1 MFKNGQPGSDAR
13 SIESQPD
20 LGVVLVTGAG
30 GAAAVTVLRSLAG
43 HADLVAAD
51 IDPFAVGLYLVPPPR
66 RILIP
71 RGDDPA
77 FVPTLLQCAIDQGAD
92 LVIPTVDTE
101 LRGVSAARG
110 EFAAHGI
117 DLLVE
122 DVSTLDLC
130 LDKLRLMRLCA
141 PTVRVPLT
149 IALTPNSVATE
160 LPVLGSPFIIKPRQ
174 GAGGRGFAIIHDLDD
189 LRDVPLDGSYL
200 AQELLP
206 GDEFSIDVL
215 GSPDGRVVAA
225 VPRRRDKI
233 DSGIAVAGR
242 TMADPA
248 LEAFG
253 RAVASAIGVV
263 GVVNVQAKLDREGEP
278 SLLEVNAR
286 FPGTMSLTQAAGIDM
301 PLLAVQARRG
311 RTLPDSL
318 PFREIGVVRHWT
330 EVTVPIDEYAV
341 IAPTGLPDAV
351 PR

>member
-1 MFKNGQPGSDAR
+1 
-13 SIESQPD
+13 
-20 LGVVLVTGAG
+20 VVLVTGAG
-30 GAAAVTVLRSLAG
+30 GAAAVTVLRSLTG
-43 HADLVAAD
+43 RADLVAAD
-51 IDPFAVGLYLVPPPR
+51 IDPFAAGLYLVPPQR
-66 RILIP
+66 RVLIP

-77 FVPTLLQCAIDQGAD
+77 FVSTLLQCAIDQGAD
-92 LVIPTVDTE
+92 LVVPTVDTE
-101 LRGVSAARG
+101 LRGVSAARA

-122 DVSTLDLC
+122 EVRTLDLC
-130 LDKLRLMRLCA
+130 LDKLRLMRHCA
-141 PTVRVPLT
+141 LTVRVPLT
-149 IALTPNSVATE
+149 IELTVESVATE
-160 LPVLGSPFIIKPRQ
+160 LAVLGTPFIIKPRQ
-174 GAGGRGFAIIHDLDD
+174 GAGGRGFAIIHDPDE
-189 LRDVPLDGSYL
+189 LRHIPLDGSYL

-215 GSPDGRVVAA
+215 GSPDGRIVAA

-253 RAVASAIGVV
+253 RGVAAAIGVV

-311 RTLPDSL
+311 RTLPDTM

-330 EVTVPIDEYAV
+330 EVTVPIEEYAV
-341 IAPTGLPDAV
+341 ILPAALRDAV
-351 PR
+351 PG